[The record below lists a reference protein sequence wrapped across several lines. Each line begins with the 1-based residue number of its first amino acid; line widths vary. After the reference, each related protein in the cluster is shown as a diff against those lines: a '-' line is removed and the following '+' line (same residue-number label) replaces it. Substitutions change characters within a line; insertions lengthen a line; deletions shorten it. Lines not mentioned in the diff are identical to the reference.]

1 MDPDREQG
9 KILQGQKMKTSI
21 LLKKILSALN
31 DIEKLIIAGQFEDAN
46 EIGISYFNE
55 MKSQIPQFFRLRFF
69 SALVSTSKLVLEDQI
84 YYNMGKKKALKDI
97 AETKKFFIQ
106 NILQYIFYFIFRYNF
121 TFHNNINTFLF

>member
-1 MDPDREQG
+1 
-9 KILQGQKMKTSI
+9 MKTSI

-46 EIGISYFNE
+46 EIGLSYFNE
-55 MKSQIPQFFRLRFF
+55 MKSQIPQFLRLRFF

-106 NILQYIFYFIFRYNF
+106 NMSDRALEEEQESVDQYIQNKIMRNAKRR
-121 TFHNNINTFLF
+121 IR